1 MEPNSILSHT
11 GIWHCSTVAHKFCHS
26 QTNVWYVVGALRPT
40 DWTVAECVQL
50 SRKKKVIS
58 PGLFFSI
65 NVWEE
70 KFSIMRVLGFPRR
83 AAEEQA
89 DYWQE
94 WMGGIMGNWAQ
105 FSHSITCLCI
115 DERCSLCN
123 RKERK
128 KEMWQKWKQGEKNN
142 NTNAVKSHWL
152 NTAWEKRVI
161 WKVKNRL
168 SVSISKSNE
177 KHTILTARGD

>member
-11 GIWHCSTVAHKFCHS
+11 GIWHCSTIAHKFCHS

-50 SRKKKVIS
+50 SRKKSNLSRLVFLNKCLGGKVQYH
-58 PGLFFSI
+58 
-65 NVWEE
+65 E
-70 KFSIMRVLGFPRR
+70 GFPRR

-168 SVSISKSNE
+168 SVSISNSNE

>member
-1 MEPNSILSHT
+1 M
-11 GIWHCSTVAHKFCHS
+11 
-26 QTNVWYVVGALRPT
+26 
-40 DWTVAECVQL
+40 
-50 SRKKKVIS
+50 
-58 PGLFFSI
+58 FFSI

-70 KFSIMRVLGFPRR
+70 KFSIMRALGFPRR

-94 WMGGIMGNWAQ
+94 WMGGIMSNWAQ

-168 SVSISKSNE
+168 SVSISNSNKRKTHYVNCPRWLRE
-177 KHTILTARGD
+177 RCVFFPPFTQQIGFHYQRNNYISVILGMTCVVSHCTSFNFGLELL